1 MRTYG
6 RAVDPNTGK
15 FGWMIVETAADGSND
30 YVYLT
35 TLCQVLLLNL
45 NESPFFANYGIP
57 AHQSVAQQIAPD
69 FYVAATQRQFAGF
82 FASLVINK
90 IKAIP
95 PTYAVRVITNQGVKM
110 EATVAI

>member
-6 RAVDPNTGK
+6 RVLDKTTGNLE
-15 FGWMIVETAADGSND
+15 WAIVETAPDGSND

-57 AHQSVAQQIAPD
+57 AHQSVQQQIAPD
-69 FYVAATQRQFAGF
+69 YYVAAVQRQFAGF

-90 IKAIP
+90 IKAFP
-95 PTYAVRVITNQGVKM
+95 PTYSVKVITNQGVKM
-110 EATVAI
+110 QAEVAK